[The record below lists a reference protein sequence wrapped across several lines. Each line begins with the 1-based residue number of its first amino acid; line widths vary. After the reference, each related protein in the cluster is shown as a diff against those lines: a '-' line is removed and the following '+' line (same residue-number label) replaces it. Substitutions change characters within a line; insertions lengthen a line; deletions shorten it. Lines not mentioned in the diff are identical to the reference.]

1 MTRTL
6 LFSLILSAAP
16 DVGLRAVLQLR
27 IVGRKGATAASG
39 QLQPMEIWGK
49 MQPKPKPRPNS
60 GLLQVL
66 SPSLT
71 HDALFP
77 PLVCPILTLGRGAG
91 KPKKQVSECRAAQ
104 GSGAESGH
112 SAGAGMAEPTKL
124 GLVQPWCPWRS
135 CVPAPPRKDTGMI
148 LVCSTLGS
156 TALCWSHRHELGDDG
171 CLAPHHG
178 KTHQDKKG
186 PKMKKL
192 EVKRIEGS
200 SSSCTRPGVWQHQWA
215 EEIQGEA
222 PQKREG
228 LAGSQC
234 RRRRS
239 FFPLLANI
247 IMLYINT
254 KCQNVS
260 QLNGSL
266 ACTQKED
273 DKC

>member
-1 MTRTL
+1 MSAGLHREVARSQDTQQAPGWLSPQNWGWCSPGARGGAVIPAGKQGGLFAACIGGKCSQTV
-6 LFSLILSAAP
+6 FSLLGVIQLCFGCAP
-16 DVGLRAVLQLR
+16 S
-27 IVGRKGATAASG
+27 T
-39 QLQPMEIWGK
+39 
-49 MQPKPKPRPNS
+49 
-60 GLLQVL
+60 
-66 SPSLT
+66 
-71 HDALFP
+71 
-77 PLVCPILTLGRGAG
+77 TLGG
-91 KPKKQVSECRAAQ
+91 
-104 GSGAESGH
+104 
-112 SAGAGMAEPTKL
+112 
-124 GLVQPWCPWRS
+124 
-135 CVPAPPRKDTGMI
+135 I
-148 LVCSTLGS
+148 LVSSTPGS

-171 CLAPHHG
+171 CWAPHHG

-200 SSSCTRPGVWQHQWA
+200 SSSCNRPGAWQHQWA

>member
-1 MTRTL
+1 MGC
-6 LFSLILSAAP
+6 S
-16 DVGLRAVLQLR
+16 
-27 IVGRKGATAASG
+27 GRNIESG
-39 QLQPMEIWGK
+39 TT
-49 MQPKPKPRPNS
+49 
-60 GLLQVL
+60 
-66 SPSLT
+66 SPSSSEAAWL
-71 HDALFP
+71 DA
-77 PLVCPILTLGRGAG
+77 
-91 KPKKQVSECRAAQ
+91 
-104 GSGAESGH
+104 
-112 SAGAGMAEPTKL
+112 
-124 GLVQPWCPWRS
+124 
-135 CVPAPPRKDTGMI
+135 PAPATEDTGMI
-148 LVCSTLGS
+148 LVCSMLGS
-156 TALCWSHRHELGDDG
+156 TAPCWSQRHELGG
-171 CLAPHHG
+171 ERCLVLHLG
-178 KTHQDKKG
+178 KAHQEEKG
-186 PKMKKL
+186 PRMKKL

-200 SSSCTRPGVWQHQWA
+200 SSSCTGSGARQHRRA

-222 PQKREG
+222 PQRREG